1 MQSTH
6 ELATWHH
13 GGASERLEA
22 PPNRLA
28 PPARPANDLRIV
40 RIETTRQAPHTPI
53 SASAVGAVGA
63 RSEVSEPLA
72 LGANGAKGA
81 KIILRTRGRV
91 IVVDEG
97 EIDWVD
103 AAGNYVRVHVGPAR
117 HQVRGTL
124 KDVEAVLTS
133 SGDRFVRVHRS
144 TIVNL
149 HSVREFV
156 RTPYGD
162 LIALLRNGQRLAVGR
177 VYRSRIEAL
186 LATRL

>member
-6 ELATWHH
+6 ERATWHH
-13 GGASERLEA
+13 GGAMERLEA

-40 RIETTRQAPHTPI
+40 RIETARQAPHAPI
-53 SASAVGAVGA
+53 SAGAASAAGSA
-63 RSEVSEPLA
+63 SEASERLV
-72 LGANGAKGA
+72 LGAKGA

>member
-1 MQSTH
+1 MPAGSIQDGR
-6 ELATWHH
+6 TWHPGAVAEREGLPSPMVH
-13 GGASERLEA
+13 QARPVNEVRIARIDTRQPAAAPGAGGA
-22 PPNRLA
+22 P
-28 PPARPANDLRIV
+28 
-40 RIETTRQAPHTPI
+40 
-53 SASAVGAVGA
+53 
-63 RSEVSEPLA
+63 SEVPEAGPL
-72 LGANGAKGA
+72 GA

-97 EIDWVD
+97 EIDWID
-103 AAGNYVRVHVGPAR
+103 GAGNYIRVHVGPAR

-124 KDVEAVLTS
+124 KDAEKVLAAA
-133 SGDRFVRVHRS
+133 GGRFVRVHRS

-149 HSVREFV
+149 HSVREFI

-177 VYRSRIEAL
+177 VYRSKIEAL

>member
-53 SASAVGAVGA
+53 SASAAGA
-63 RSEVSEPLA
+63 RSEASEPLA
-72 LGANGAKGA
+72 LGANGA